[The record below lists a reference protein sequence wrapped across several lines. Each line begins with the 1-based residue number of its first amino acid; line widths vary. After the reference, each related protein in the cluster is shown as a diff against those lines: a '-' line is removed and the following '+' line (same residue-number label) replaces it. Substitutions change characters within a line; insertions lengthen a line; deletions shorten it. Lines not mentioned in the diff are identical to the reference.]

1 MAVLTGIYSDDWS
14 ANTSAGWAAV
24 AMAFIFILVFGMS
37 YSCLGWVLPA
47 EVYTGSSRAKGVA
60 MAVCVNWLCNFT
72 VGVATP
78 PMLESIGFGM
88 YVFYGSMCFLASIW
102 AYFLVPETMGKT
114 LEQMDF
120 VFGDNAAQEEREILE
135 TRVRRGVGAD
145 HGVV

>member
-1 MAVLTGIYSDDWS
+1 
-14 ANTSAGWAAV
+14 
-24 AMAFIFILVFGMS
+24 
-37 YSCLGWVLPA
+37 
-47 EVYTGSSRAKGVA
+47 
-60 MAVCVNWLCNFT
+60 
-72 VGVATP
+72 
-78 PMLESIGFGM
+78 
-88 YVFYGSMCFLASIW
+88 MCFLASIW

>member
-1 MAVLTGIYSDDWS
+1 
-14 ANTSAGWAAV
+14 
-24 AMAFIFILVFGMS
+24 
-37 YSCLGWVLPA
+37 
-47 EVYTGSSRAKGVA
+47 
-60 MAVCVNWLCNFT
+60 MAVCANWLCNFT

-78 PMLESIGFGM
+78 PMLESIWFGM
-88 YVFYGSMCFLASIW
+88 YIFYGSMCFLASIW